1 MSELLLVS
9 NPKKRRRKKAKH
21 HRKGRMPAGLKK
33 YWAARRAGKSAPRK
47 RRRRAR
53 VARVS
58 RKRRGGKRHAA
69 MGYTVGSRKIRRRK
83 LNPHRRHRSRYRR
96 RSNPMSIKGIT
107 GQIMPTMK
115 AGAWGAGGA
124 LGLDALWGLITTNL
138 PSLTAYLTN
147 PYVTFLAKAVAAVG
161 VGTLGGH
168 LARGKGRELAVG
180 AMTVTTHDFLKSVL
194 QSMAPTIFGPGGTV
208 SLGAYLS
215 DYNNM
220 PGAFGAYLSGAAP
233 IMGTASIP
241 QSYLPFSGSSGMS
254 DGNMYNDD
262 RMGLDPWGS

>member
-9 NPKKRRRKKAKH
+9 NPKRRRKKKH
-21 HRKGRMPAGLKK
+21 SRKGRMPAGLKK
-33 YWAARRAGKSAPRK
+33 YWAARRAGKAAPKRHRRRKARANKRSSAG
-47 RRRRAR
+47 RRRRAI
-53 VARVS
+53 
-58 RKRRGGKRHAA
+58 
-69 MGYTVGSRKIRRRK
+69 GYTVGSRKIRRRK
-83 LNPHRRHRSRYRR
+83 LNPHRRHRARYRR
-96 RSNPMSIKGIT
+96 RSNPMSLGGFT
-107 GQIMPTMK
+107 NSLMPTMK

-147 PYVTFLAKAVAAVG
+147 PYVTFIAKALAAAG

-168 LARGKGRELAVG
+168 LVKGRGRDLAVG
-180 AMTVTTHDFLKSVL
+180 AMTTTIHDFLKSQL
-194 QSMAPTIFGPGGTV
+194 QSMMPTIFAPGGTL

-220 PGAFGAYLSGAAP
+220 PGAFGAYLSGSAP

-254 DGNMYNDD
+254 DGNMYADD